1 MELHRP
7 PHLRQLPA
15 AQPADAFPGNARS
28 PGSRLSNAN
37 PTRQLCHCR
46 LLRPAAARQGQ
57 LSRHLRGPCSQ
68 PCPRRATCRWL
79 LGPGEGSPTVATCCT
94 PPLARLLLL
103 PGDCTDWPSRLHSRE
118 GPGGAP
124 SLFGPPPGPAAP
136 SPDACSAPLVSKS
149 EESAR
154 LAGAKSAHGR
164 VPLATRLAA
173 RGFSSAEKPLD
184 CCALKPG
191 ALPGGM
197 LTRFTDATKLGG
209 AANSEADRVGT
220 G

>member
-7 PHLRQLPA
+7 PRLRQLPA

-103 PGDCTDWPSRLHSRE
+103 PGDCTDWPSRLTAGR
-118 GPGGAP
+118 G
-124 SLFGPPPGPAAP
+124 SLPLRASSWASSSLPRCLLSTPRQQERGVSAAG
-136 SPDACSAPLVSKS
+136 
-149 EESAR
+149 
-154 LAGAKSAHGR
+154 GAKSAHGR

-209 AANSEADRVGT
+209 AANSEAGRVGT